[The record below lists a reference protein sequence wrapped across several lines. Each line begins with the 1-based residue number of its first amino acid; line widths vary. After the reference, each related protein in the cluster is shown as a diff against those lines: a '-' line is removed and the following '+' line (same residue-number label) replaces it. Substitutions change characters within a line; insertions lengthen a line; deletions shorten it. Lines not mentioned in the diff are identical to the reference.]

1 MEEEKTNDKVS
12 DKNLDYLT
20 KMDKTKFEILDLH
33 DDTSQQDREY
43 WMSKPVSERLMALEI
58 LRQRIY
64 NYDPNTARVQ
74 RVLEYTELK

>member
-1 MEEEKTNDKVS
+1 MEDNKVK
-12 DKNLDYLT
+12 DRNLDYLT

-33 DDTSQQDREY
+33 DDTSKQDREY
-43 WMSKPVSERLMALEI
+43 WMNKSVSERLMALEI

>member
-1 MEEEKTNDKVS
+1 MNKTEKVK
-12 DKNLDYLT
+12 DKNLEYLT

-33 DDTSQQDREY
+33 EDTSKEDREY
-43 WMSKPVSERLMALEI
+43 WMSKSLSERMMALEI

-74 RVLEYTELK
+74 RVLEYTKLK

>member
-1 MEEEKTNDKVS
+1 MDNIKKVNDKS
-12 DKNLDYLT
+12 LEYLP

-33 DDTSQQDREY
+33 EDTSKQDREY
-43 WMSKPVSERLMALEI
+43 WMSKPLSHRLMALEI
-58 LRQRIY
+58 LRQRAY

>member
-1 MEEEKTNDKVS
+1 MEDNKVK

-33 DDTSQQDREY
+33 EDTSKQDREY
-43 WMSKPVSERLMALEI
+43 WMSKPLSERMMALEI

-74 RVLEYTELK
+74 RVLEYTKLK